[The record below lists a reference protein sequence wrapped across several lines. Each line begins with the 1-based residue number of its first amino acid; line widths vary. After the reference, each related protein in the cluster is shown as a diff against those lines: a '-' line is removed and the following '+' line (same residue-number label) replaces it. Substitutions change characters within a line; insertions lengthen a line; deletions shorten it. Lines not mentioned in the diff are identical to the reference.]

1 MNSLPF
7 FRVKK
12 GSSDYPDTAK
22 AIDSVASQLYQE
34 DTSVTFIFFSS
45 YYDMV
50 ILEAGIQRLFSGPVI
65 ACSTAGEINENGYSR
80 HSMCGI
86 SISSN
91 ILKVQL
97 FPIYPVNEPDNLS
110 LKRAIAN
117 IRTSKS
123 NPALSSLNHFGIIL
137 VDGLSGKEEI
147 IASLLGNAFPEISI
161 TGGSAGDDLRLEN
174 TWIYADSKLRSSAAI
189 FALFSTSLPFYAFKS
204 QHFTAS
210 EKRFVITRADPQRRI
225 VYGLNGATAAEEYS
239 RIIGVAR
246 EHLCPDIFARF
257 PFLLNVDG
265 EYYVRLIKS
274 VNSDGS
280 LTMFCALDEGLD
292 VRIGK
297 TGDIAQELENTLK
310 TVENKIGPIALTLGF
325 DCVHRRLESNS
336 MRLDSAM
343 NSIFKRYN
351 VMGFCTYGEQIDS
364 VHVNQTFTA
373 VAIGAIDE

>member
-1 MNSLPF
+1 MNSSPF
-7 FRVKK
+7 FSVKK
-12 GSSDYPDTAK
+12 GSSNNPDTAK
-22 AIDSVASQLYQE
+22 ALETVASQLYQE
-34 DTSVTFIFFSS
+34 DTCITFIFFSS
-45 YYDMV
+45 YYDTA
-50 ILEAGIQRLFSGPVI
+50 ILEAGIQRLFSGLVV
-65 ACSTAGEINENGYSR
+65 ACSTAGEINGNGYSR
-80 HSMCGI
+80 HSVCGV

-91 ILKVQL
+91 VLTAQL

-110 LKRAIAN
+110 LKRAISN

-123 NPALSSLNHFGIIL
+123 NPALSSLNHFGILL
-137 VDGLSGKEEI
+137 VDGLSGKEEL
-147 IASLLGNAFPEISI
+147 IAALLGNAFPEISI
-161 TGGSAGDDLRLEN
+161 AGGSTGDDLRLEN
-174 TWIYADSKLRSSAAI
+174 TWIYADNKFRSSAAI
-189 FALFSTSLPFYAFKS
+189 FILFSTSLPFCTFKS

-210 EKRFVITRADPQRRI
+210 EKRIVITSADPDKRI
-225 VYGLNGATAAEEYS
+225 VYELNGTTAADEYS

-257 PFLLNVDG
+257 PFLLNVGG
-265 EYYVRLIKS
+265 EYYVRLIKN

-280 LTMFCALDEGLD
+280 LTTFCAIDEGL
-292 VRIGK
+292 VIRIGK

-336 MRLDSAM
+336 MRLDPAM

-351 VMGFCTYGEQIDS
+351 VMGFCTYGEQINS

-373 VAIGAIDE
+373 VAIGANLG